1 MTEATPH
8 NHALDRAI
16 ALTAAGPNLFKGN
29 VDDSF
34 QNMVG
39 PFGGVT
45 AAILLN
51 GALQHP
57 ERIGEPISLT
67 INFAGPVQLG
77 DFELEAIPLRTNRS
91 TQHWLL
97 LQKQNGEV
105 VTSGTA
111 CFATRRETWSEQQH
125 DMPAAPAADSL
136 PRVERG
142 ERNWFRNY
150 DFRYVSGLFDP
161 NRSDGNPEDAHSET
175 LLWTRDN
182 PPRPL
187 DFASLTALGDVFAPR
202 IFHRRQ
208 RFTPA
213 GTVSLTHYFHADT
226 DQLARAGDRH
236 LLGHARATR
245 MHNNYSDQVA
255 HLWSDDGQLLL
266 TTTQVAYF
274 KE

>member
-1 MTEATPH
+1 MTTTLPAS
-8 NHALDRAI
+8 HAFDRAI
-16 ALTAAGPNLFKGN
+16 ALQPLATNLFSGATS
-29 VDDSF
+29 DDY

-45 AAILLN
+45 AATLLN
-51 GALQHP
+51 AVLQHP
-57 ERIGEPISLT
+57 ERIGEPVSLT
-67 INFAGPVQLG
+67 INFAGPVQPG
-77 DFELEAIPLRTNRS
+77 AFEIEATPLRTNRS

-97 LQKQNGEV
+97 LQRQGGEV

-111 CFATRRETWSEQQH
+111 FFATRRETWSEQQES
-125 DMPAAPAADSL
+125 MPAAPAADSL
-136 PRVERG
+136 PQQIRQERS
-142 ERNWFRNY
+142 WFQHY
-150 DFRYVSGLFDP
+150 DFRYVTGLFHP
-161 NRSDGNPEDAHSET
+161 KEQIKEGREGTES
-175 LLWTRDN
+175 LLWARDN

-213 GTVSLTHYFHADT
+213 GTVSLTHYFHADAAH
-226 DQLARAGDRH
+226 LAASGDRP
-236 LLGHARATR
+236 LLGQARATR

-255 HLWSDDGQLLL
+255 HLWSEDGVLLL
-266 TTTQVAYF
+266 TSTQVAYY

>member
-8 NHALDRAI
+8 NHAFDRAI

-97 LQKQNGEV
+97 LQKQK
-105 VTSGTA
+105 SIP
-111 CFATRRETWSEQQH
+111 
-125 DMPAAPAADSL
+125 M
-136 PRVERG
+136 
-142 ERNWFRNY
+142 
-150 DFRYVSGLFDP
+150 
-161 NRSDGNPEDAHSET
+161 
-175 LLWTRDN
+175 
-182 PPRPL
+182 
-187 DFASLTALGDVFAPR
+187 
-202 IFHRRQ
+202 
-208 RFTPA
+208 
-213 GTVSLTHYFHADT
+213 
-226 DQLARAGDRH
+226 H
-236 LLGHARATR
+236 LL
-245 MHNNYSDQVA
+245 
-255 HLWSDDGQLLL
+255 
-266 TTTQVAYF
+266 
-274 KE
+274 